1 MNWRPA
7 AGRGDVKKSTLQLIA
22 PILSVLRAHP
32 TLHEVRPTAF
42 HLDGRDFL
50 HFHEEA
56 DGVFADVRLSKGFV
70 RMPVSSE
77 FEQSEFLARIDE
89 VLSSLEAHR
98 PRKRSGHDHR

>member
-1 MNWRPA
+1 
-7 AGRGDVKKSTLQLIA
+7 VKKSTLQLIA

-77 FEQSEFLARIDE
+77 FEQSEFLDRIDE

-98 PRKRSGHDHR
+98 SPRKQSRHPRG

>member
-1 MNWRPA
+1 MK
-7 AGRGDVKKSTLQLIA
+7 DSLLELIA

-32 TLHEVRPTAF
+32 ALREVRPTAF

-56 DGVFADVRLSKGFV
+56 NGIFVDVRLSKGFV
-70 RMPVSSE
+70 RMPVSSG
-77 FEQSEFLARIDE
+77 FEQSELLDRIDN

-98 PRKRSGHDHR
+98 GPRERRRRSRR